1 MKKTL
6 IILSFIL
13 SFNFSNYNCDYCKSF
28 QEMLENKEILNF
40 LHLEDKNRRILFIP
54 ENKYCKLDI
63 ELLKNLTIR
72 TLPNKDIE
80 SQKNIIFL
88 ENVEVINKKEY
99 KITLYYPIEGVYFEG
114 YFKNSK
120 LFKIITIEK

>member
-99 KITLYYPIEGVYFEG
+99 KITLYCPIEGVYFEG